1 MVIVA
6 KWLRRW
12 IVAPISL
19 VRFQSVTPIN
29 LGGVMP
35 EVRIGRQIPTEFVTL
50 PYYKTK
56 GAEAIKLYNK
66 TGRTAQEWQELL
78 IYDILA
84 QNEEKLWT
92 HTKFGYSVPRRNG
105 KNEVVAIR
113 ELWGLK
119 NGEHIMHTAHRTS
132 TTHAAWDRLLKL
144 VTKAKLQ
151 IKSSYRAFGKEHI
164 ELENGGKIEFRT
176 RTAKGGLGEGFD
188 LLVIDEAQEY
198 TDDQESALKY
208 VVSDSNNPQTV
219 YCGTPPTPVSSGT
232 VFLKLRQ
239 NALGGK
245 TVNTG
250 WAEWSVDKK
259 TDVRDKEAWYQT
271 NPSLGTILTERKIL
285 DEVGNDD
292 DDFNIQRLG
301 LWLRYNQKSAISSN
315 EWAEL
320 QVQAMPK
327 LVGGLFLGVKY
338 SKDGT
343 NVAMSVASRTDD
355 GRIFVECIDCR
366 PTRAGNSWMI
376 PFMMNPNVYDIVVD
390 GANGQQLLEENMRE
404 MKLKAPLLPTVK
416 EVIVANAAFE
426 QGIFSKEICHAGQPS
441 LAQTVSNSEKRAIG
455 TNGGFGYKSLA
466 DNIEIAL
473 MDSTILAYWLC
484 SETKIHEKQRI
495 SY

>member
-29 LGGVMP
+29 LGGVML

-50 PYYKTK
+50 PYYKIK

-119 NGEHIMHTAHRTS
+119 NSEHIMHTAHRTS

-188 LLVIDEAQEY
+188 LLVIDEAQESY
-198 TDDQESALKY
+198 R
-208 VVSDSNNPQTV
+208 N
-219 YCGTPPTPVSSGT
+219 
-232 VFLKLRQ
+232 
-239 NALGGK
+239 
-245 TVNTG
+245 
-250 WAEWSVDKK
+250 
-259 TDVRDKEAWYQT
+259 
-271 NPSLGTILTERKIL
+271 
-285 DEVGNDD
+285 
-292 DDFNIQRLG
+292 G
-301 LWLRYNQKSAISSN
+301 LIN
-315 EWAEL
+315 
-320 QVQAMPK
+320 
-327 LVGGLFLGVKY
+327 
-338 SKDGT
+338 
-343 NVAMSVASRTDD
+343 
-355 GRIFVECIDCR
+355 
-366 PTRAGNSWMI
+366 
-376 PFMMNPNVYDIVVD
+376 
-390 GANGQQLLEENMRE
+390 
-404 MKLKAPLLPTVK
+404 
-416 EVIVANAAFE
+416 
-426 QGIFSKEICHAGQPS
+426 
-441 LAQTVSNSEKRAIG
+441 
-455 TNGGFGYKSLA
+455 
-466 DNIEIAL
+466 
-473 MDSTILAYWLC
+473 
-484 SETKIHEKQRI
+484 
-495 SY
+495 